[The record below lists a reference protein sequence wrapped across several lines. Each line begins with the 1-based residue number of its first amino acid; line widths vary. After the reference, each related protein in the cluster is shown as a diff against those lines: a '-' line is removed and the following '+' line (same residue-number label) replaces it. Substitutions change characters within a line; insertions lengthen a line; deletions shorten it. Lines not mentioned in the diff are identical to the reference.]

1 MNTKEQFVVDTI
13 TEILKSK
20 GADTSK
26 LEFNREAHLRD
37 TLGLS
42 SFNLAELTVKIEN
55 EFDVDIFEKGLI
67 FTLGEVFDQ
76 VNK

>member
-1 MNTKEQFVVDTI
+1 MNAKEQFVVDTI
-13 TEILKSK
+13 SEILKSK
-20 GADTSK
+20 GADTTK
-26 LEFNREAHLRD
+26 LEFSREAHLRD